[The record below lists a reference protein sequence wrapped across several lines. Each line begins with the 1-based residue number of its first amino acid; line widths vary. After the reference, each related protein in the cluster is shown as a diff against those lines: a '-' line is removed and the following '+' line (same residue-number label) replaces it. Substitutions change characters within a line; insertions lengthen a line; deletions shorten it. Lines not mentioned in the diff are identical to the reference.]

1 MPRCCWFSDRPLFFT
16 SRKAECDGMPG
27 LISRIARFWGE
38 QKLTQQFLFAST
50 AVFLA
55 GIYNNWTPAFAG
67 VSG

>member
-1 MPRCCWFSDRPLFFT
+1 
-16 SRKAECDGMPG
+16 MPG